1 MARLSILLPPFSPDY
16 SGAASALFD
25 MNCLTVL
32 HDASGC
38 TGNFIGFDEPR
49 WYGTHVPVYCSGLR
63 EIDAIMG
70 DDEKLIAKVLSAQ
83 KSINADMIAI
93 VGSPVPMIVGCDVA
107 GIAHEIEERAG
118 VPSFGFDTTGLR
130 YYDYGVSIA
139 CDALVKRFVRPCA
152 KSSEPSVNILGADTI
167 DFGITP
173 TIASL
178 RRLLAESGYSC
189 SAVMP
194 CGLSLDTLTNMT
206 AAHVNLVV
214 SRSGLSTAK
223 LLHDRYGIPYLVG
236 LPYGEKCIPEYFG
249 MLEQVRRS
257 GVNAVYG
264 ISSDNSSLRKAENG
278 GGVLVIGEQVACNA
292 IRMAVE
298 KDGEPGP
305 VTVGCLFGMEQEL
318 CRPYD
323 VNLADEKEISEAIN
337 DNRYST
343 VFADPFLKWL
353 LRNVSKRFFPIPHYG
368 VSSKIH
374 AREAADSIGG
384 GFDAYLASLENRD
397 ATNL

>member
-1 MARLSILLPPFSPDY
+1 
-16 SGAASALFD
+16 
-25 MNCLTVL
+25 
-32 HDASGC
+32 
-38 TGNFIGFDEPR
+38 
-49 WYGTHVPVYCSGLR
+49 VYCSGLR

-298 KDGEPGP
+298 KDGDRACHCGLP
-305 VTVGCLFGMEQEL
+305 VRNGTGTMPSVRRESRRREGNFRGDQRQSVFDRVRGSVPEM
-318 CRPYD
+318 
-323 VNLADEKEISEAIN
+323 AASECIE
-337 DNRYST
+337 T
-343 VFADPFLKWL
+343 VFSDSP
-353 LRNVSKRFFPIPHYG
+353 LR
-368 VSSKIH
+368 
-374 AREAADSIGG
+374 SIQQNPR
-384 GFDAYLASLENRD
+384 SRSR
-397 ATNL
+397 